1 MTKKTLNLYHF
12 MPDKLNLYGDIGN
25 IIALKKRAEWKDIQV
40 NVVNIDDTNNVSLDE
55 MDLFFIGGGSD
66 REQKI
71 ATDKLIHIKDELK
84 EKIEA
89 GTPGLLICGGYQFLG
104 EKYITLKK
112 EELKGLGIFDFYTE
126 AKEKR
131 LVGNIVVESEK
142 FGSIVGFENHSGQTF
157 HELPALG
164 KVLKGYGNTEASGD
178 EGLHYKN
185 IIGTYLHGPIL
196 PKNPKITDYLIETA
210 IQQKYG
216 SDEKIK
222 ELETTFEDRAKNYM
236 IERENKERGK

>member
-1 MTKKTLNLYHF
+1 MTKKEINLYHF

-25 IIALKKRAEWKDIQV
+25 VIAIKKRAEWKGIHV
-40 NVVNIDDTNNVSLDE
+40 NVINVEDTNNISLDK

-71 ATDKLIHIKDELK
+71 ATDKLAHIKNELK
-84 EKIEA
+84 DKIES

-104 EKYITLKK
+104 KKYITLQKD
-112 EELKGLGIFDFYTE
+112 EVEGLAIFDFHTE

-131 LVGNIVVESEK
+131 LVGNIVLESK
-142 FGSIVGFENHSGQTF
+142 LFGPIVGFENHSGQTF
-157 HELPALG
+157 HKFPTLG
-164 KVLKGYGNTEASGD
+164 KVTNGYGNTEKGGY

-196 PKNPKITDYLIETA
+196 PKNPKIADYLIDKA

-216 SDEKIK
+216 IEEKTK
-222 ELETTFEDRAKNYM
+222 ELINTIENRAQMYVIDRET
-236 IERENKERGK
+236 KERGK